1 MSLSYPLLLVLGL
14 LVAAALG
21 VGVVLLGRRRSAA
34 LAAAGISLAGRRNRL
49 FGPWFFIGGV
59 VVLAVAVAGP
69 AASLPV
75 GRSAGTVIL
84 AMDVSNSMSADDVT
98 PSRLAAAQQTALSF
112 IDAQPDSVDIGV
124 VGFDQGALTTSQ
136 PTADRAAAKAAVQ
149 RLRTAGGTS
158 LASAILGS
166 LSAITGTPVRIGEDG
181 DLPDIGNWGSAT
193 IVLISDGEDQGGSGG
208 SDAVT
213 AAATI
218 AQNAGIH
225 IEAVG
230 VGTAEGATV
239 EIDGYQLHT
248 ALDTEQ
254 LTAIA
259 QATGGHY
266 RSASDAEQLD
276 DVASTIDLRLTVAK
290 QDVPLAGGFIAVAL
304 VLLAVGAVVAAD
316 HPDRGGSR
324 LVAAATPTARGG
336 AGDLD
341 RPGTGRAAT
350 PYEVD
355 PAHPDPVAPPRLR
368 HARCWGGAAAGD
380 RAGAVQLHDD
390 HAGDGRFWIDVLHRR
405 RTQPAHRCPGGG
417 RLLHRVPG

>member
-1 MSLSYPLLLVLGL
+1 MSLSQPLLLVVGL

-21 VGVVLLGRRRSAA
+21 VCVVLLGRRRSAA
-34 LAAAGISLAGRRNRL
+34 LAEAGISLAGRRNRPL
-49 FGPWFFIGGV
+49 GLWFFLGGV

-69 AASLPV
+69 VASLPV

-98 PSRLAAAQQTALSF
+98 PSRLAAAQQAALSF

-124 VGFDQGALTTSQ
+124 VGFDQGALTTSL
-136 PTADRAAAKAAVQ
+136 PSADRAAAKAAVQ

-166 LSAITGTPVRIGEDG
+166 LSAITGESVRIGEDG
-181 DLPDIGNWGSAT
+181 DLPDIGHWGSAT
-193 IVLISDGEDQGGSGG
+193 IVLFSDGEDQGGS
-208 SDAVT
+208 DAVT
-213 AAATI
+213 AAVTI
-218 AQNAGIH
+218 AQNAGVH

-230 VGTAEGATV
+230 VGTADGATV

-259 QATGGHY
+259 QATGGTYH
-266 RSASDAEQLD
+266 RASETEQLD

-304 VLLAVGAVVAAD
+304 ALLAAGALLTGV
-316 HPDRGGSR
+316 RTGR
-324 LVAAATPTARGG
+324 LV
-336 AGDLD
+336 
-341 RPGTGRAAT
+341 
-350 PYEVD
+350 
-355 PAHPDPVAPPRLR
+355 
-368 HARCWGGAAAGD
+368 
-380 RAGAVQLHDD
+380 
-390 HAGDGRFWIDVLHRR
+390 
-405 RTQPAHRCPGGG
+405 
-417 RLLHRVPG
+417 

>member
-21 VGVVLLGRRRSAA
+21 VGVVLAGRRRSAA
-34 LAAAGISLAGRRNRL
+34 LAAAGISLAGRHNRL

-98 PSRLAAAQQTALSF
+98 PSRLAAAQQTAMSF

-136 PTADRAAAKAAVQ
+136 PSADRAAAKAAVQ

-208 SDAVT
+208 SDAATV
-213 AAATI
+213 ATI
-218 AQNAGIH
+218 AQNAGVH

-290 QDVPLAGGFIAVAL
+290 QDVPLAGGFIAIAL
-304 VLLAVGAVVAAD
+304 VLLAVGALLTGL
-316 HPDRGGSR
+316 RTGR
-324 LVAAATPTARGG
+324 LV
-336 AGDLD
+336 
-341 RPGTGRAAT
+341 
-350 PYEVD
+350 
-355 PAHPDPVAPPRLR
+355 
-368 HARCWGGAAAGD
+368 
-380 RAGAVQLHDD
+380 
-390 HAGDGRFWIDVLHRR
+390 
-405 RTQPAHRCPGGG
+405 
-417 RLLHRVPG
+417 

>member
-14 LVAAALG
+14 LVAAGLG
-21 VGVVLLGRRRSAA
+21 AGVVLLGRRRSAA
-34 LAAAGISLAGRRNRL
+34 LAAAGISLAARRNRL
-49 FGPWFFIGGV
+49 FGPWFFIGGL

-84 AMDVSNSMSADDVT
+84 AMDVSNSMTADDVT

-124 VGFDQGALTTSQ
+124 VGFDQGSLTTSQ
-136 PTADRAAAKAAVQ
+136 PSVDRAAAKAAVQ

-193 IVLISDGEDQGGSGG
+193 IVLISDGEDQGGSSG
-208 SDAVT
+208 SDAVM

-218 AQNAGIH
+218 AQNAGVH

-230 VGTAEGATV
+230 VGTAEGAIV

-254 LTAIA
+254 LRAIA
-259 QATGGHY
+259 QATGGQYH
-266 RSASDAEQLD
+266 SASDAEQLD

-304 VLLAVGAVVAAD
+304 VLLAVGALLTGL
-316 HPDRGGSR
+316 RTGR
-324 LVAAATPTARGG
+324 LV
-336 AGDLD
+336 
-341 RPGTGRAAT
+341 
-350 PYEVD
+350 
-355 PAHPDPVAPPRLR
+355 
-368 HARCWGGAAAGD
+368 
-380 RAGAVQLHDD
+380 
-390 HAGDGRFWIDVLHRR
+390 
-405 RTQPAHRCPGGG
+405 
-417 RLLHRVPG
+417 